1 MNISRCRFMPPIR
14 EKEVAECLVIING
27 IMMINVTIY
36 RNQNIRLKESVL
48 EVEWPIDVLILDE
61 YSRRCLDN
69 EILDRYS
76 EWRYEENEKI

>member
-1 MNISRCRFMPPIR
+1 MNISRCHFMPPIR
-14 EKEVAECLVIING
+14 ERDIAECLLTING
-27 IMMINVTIY
+27 IIMINVSIY

-48 EVEWPIDVLILDE
+48 EVKWPADVLILDE

-76 EWRYEENEKI
+76 EWKYEENENL